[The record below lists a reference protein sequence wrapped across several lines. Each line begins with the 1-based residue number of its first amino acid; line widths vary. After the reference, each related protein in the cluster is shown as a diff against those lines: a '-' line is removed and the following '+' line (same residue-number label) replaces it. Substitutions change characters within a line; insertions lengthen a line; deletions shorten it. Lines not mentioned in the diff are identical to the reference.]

1 MATTTA
7 SLPVPIPRVRD
18 DRRGIRLWYAVL
30 AAAGAFG
37 LAAWIYELKTG
48 LAATGMRDVVSWG
61 MYIFTFAFFIGL
73 SAGGL
78 IMASSAEVFGIKAL
92 KPLSRLGVLSAAA
105 CVTVA
110 ALMIIPD
117 LGRPD
122 RILNIFIHPN
132 WTSPLIWDILI
143 ISVYFV
149 FSVVDLGVLQRHESE
164 PSQLRRTVRVLAY
177 VGLPTAVMLHSVTAW
192 IFGLQIARTWWNT
205 ALMAPLFVVSAILSG
220 TALVTLLAL
229 AAERWG
235 GLALPSETRGWLRG
249 FITVALLVDLF
260 FVGCDYVTVLWGNVP
275 ADRSALNLVLPGG
288 PWAWIF
294 WLEWIAGGVIPL
306 AFLLVPRLR
315 RLPGSLGVAACL
327 TVIGVFAFR
336 IELVVIGFVNPLTQ
350 FPPGNAL
357 GTYNPA
363 TTSFQLIGRYSPTW
377 VEYGIIL
384 GLVALFA
391 AIVTVGYQRMIGPSA
406 TGSPGNAD
414 ALTVRPIRVPV
425 DDPDTTDD
433 AATSGPVGPAQ

>member
-1 MATTTA
+1 MATSTA
-7 SLPVPIPRVRD
+7 SLPISAPRERSSQF
-18 DRRGIRLWYAVL
+18 GLRLWYGVL
-30 AAAGAFG
+30 VLVGAFG
-37 LAAWIYELKTG
+37 VAAWIYELEHG

-149 FSVVDLGVLQRHESE
+149 FSVVDFAVLQRHESE
-164 PSQLRRTVRVLAY
+164 PTTLRRTVRVLAY
-177 VGLPTAVMLHSVTAW
+177 VGLPTAVLLHSVTAW

-205 ALMAPLFVVSAILSG
+205 SLMAPLFVVSAILSG

-235 GLALPSETRGWLRG
+235 GLNLPDDTRRWLRG
-249 FITVALLVDLF
+249 FITVALIVDLF
-260 FVGCDYVTVLWGNVP
+260 FVGCDYITVLWGNVP

-288 PWAWIF
+288 SWSWIF
-294 WLEWIAGGVIPL
+294 WTEWIVGGVIPL
-306 AFLLVPRLR
+306 SLLLVPRLR
-315 RLPGSLGVAACL
+315 KVQGSLGLAASL
-327 TVIGVFAFR
+327 AIVGVLAFR
-336 IELVVIGFVNPLTQ
+336 IELVVIGFINPLTQ
-350 FPPGNAL
+350 FPPGNAI
-357 GTYNPA
+357 GTYNPT

-377 VEYGIIL
+377 VEYGIVL

-391 AIVTVGYQRMIGPSA
+391 AVMTVGYHRLIGPSA
-406 TGSPGNAD
+406 AKPKAVVRPLPAAPGPEVPAGTD
-414 ALTVRPIRVPV
+414 ASTPGGPGTVRN
-425 DDPDTTDD
+425 
-433 AATSGPVGPAQ
+433 A

>member
-1 MATTTA
+1 MTSPAIP
-7 SLPVPIPRVRD
+7 LPVASTAGTQRLKV
-18 DRRGIRLWYAVL
+18 RLWYVL
-30 AAAGAFG
+30 LGAAAAFG
-37 LAAWIYELKTG
+37 LAAWIYELEKG

-105 CVTVA
+105 CVSVA

-122 RILNIFIHPN
+122 RILNIFVHPN

-143 ISVYFV
+143 ISIYFI
-149 FSVVDLGVLQRHESE
+149 FSVVDLAVLHQYATV
-164 PSQLRRTVRVLAY
+164 PTKLRRTARALAY
-177 VGLPTAVMLHSVTAW
+177 IGLPTAVLLHSVTAW

-205 ALMAPLFVVSAILSG
+205 SLMAPLFVVSAILSG

-229 AAERWG
+229 SAERWG
-235 GLALPSETRGWLRG
+235 RFTLPADTRRWLRG
-249 FITVALLVDLF
+249 FITVALIIDLF

-288 PWAWIF
+288 PWSWTF
-294 WLEWIAGGVIPL
+294 WGEWIVGGVLPL
-306 AFLLVPRLR
+306 MLLLVPRLR
-315 RLPGSLGVAACL
+315 KIPGSLGLAAFL
-327 TVIGVFAFR
+327 AIVGVFVFR
-336 IELVVIGFVNPLTQ
+336 IELVVIGFINPLTQ
-350 FPPGNAL
+350 FPPGNAV
-357 GTYNPA
+357 GTYNST
-363 TTSFQLIGRYSPTW
+363 TTSFQLVGHYAPTW
-377 VEYGIIL
+377 VEYGIVI

-391 AIVTVGYQRMIGPSA
+391 GIVTLGYQRLRLAVAPAPSA
-406 TGSPGNAD
+406 
-414 ALTVRPIRVPV
+414 RPS
-425 DDPDTTDD
+425 
-433 AATSGPVGPAQ
+433 SGE

>member
-7 SLPVPIPRVRD
+7 PLPIAATHVRGE
-18 DRRGIRLWYAVL
+18 RHGIRLWYALL

-37 LAAWIYELKTG
+37 LAAWIYELETG

-143 ISVYFV
+143 ISIYFV
-149 FSVVDLGVLQRHESE
+149 FSLVDLAVLQRHESE
-164 PSQLRRTVRVLAY
+164 PSRLRRTVRVLAY
-177 VGLPTAVMLHSVTAW
+177 VGLPTAVLLHSVTAW

-205 ALMAPLFVVSAILSG
+205 SLMAPLFVASAILSG

-229 AAERWG
+229 AAERWA
-235 GLALPSETRGWLRG
+235 GLALPTETRRWLRG
-249 FITVALLVDLF
+249 FITVSLIVDLF

-275 ADRSALNLVLPGG
+275 SDRSALNLVLPGG

-294 WLEWIAGGVIPL
+294 WVEWILGGVIPL
-306 AFLLVPRLR
+306 ALLLAPRLR
-315 RLPGSLGVAACL
+315 RVPGSLGVAACL
-327 TVIGVFAFR
+327 TVVGVYAFR

-350 FPPGNAL
+350 YPPGNAL

-363 TTSFQLIGRYSPTW
+363 ATSFQLVGRYSPTW

-391 AIVTVGYQRMIGPSA
+391 AIVTVGYHRLIGPLALGVTDQAEPA
-406 TGSPGNAD
+406 T
-414 ALTVRPIRVPV
+414 ALSMSGPPA
-425 DDPDTTDD
+425 DDPT
-433 AATSGPVGPAQ
+433 ATVETPADNEH

>member
-1 MATTTA
+1 MTSHTVPFPVRVSATGA
-7 SLPVPIPRVRD
+7 
-18 DRRGIRLWYAVL
+18 RRYGARLWYLVL
-30 AAAGAFG
+30 AVVIAFG
-37 LAAWIYELKTG
+37 LAAWIYELNKG

-92 KPLSRLGVLSAAA
+92 KPLSRIGVLSAAA

-143 ISVYFV
+143 ISIYFV
-149 FSVVDLGVLQRHESE
+149 FSVVDLAVLQQHAAQ
-164 PSQLRRTVRVLAY
+164 PSKLRQTVRVLAY
-177 VGLPTAVMLHSVTAW
+177 VGLPTAVLLHSITAW

-220 TALVTLLAL
+220 TALVTLVAL
-229 AAERWG
+229 AVERWG
-235 GLALPSETRGWLRG
+235 GFSLPADTRRWLRG
-249 FITVALLVDLF
+249 FIVVSLVVDLF
-260 FVGCDYVTVLWGNVP
+260 FVGCDYITVLWGNVP

-288 PWAWIF
+288 PWAWVF
-294 WLEWIAGGVIPL
+294 WVEWVAGGVIPL
-306 AFLLVPRLR
+306 ALLLVPALR
-315 RLPGSLGVAACL
+315 RLPGALGAAA
-327 TVIGVFAFR
+327 VFAVVGVYAFR

-350 FPPGNAL
+350 YPPGNAL
-357 GTYNPA
+357 GTYNPT
-363 TTSFQLIGRYSPTW
+363 TTSFQLVGRYTPTW

-384 GLVALFA
+384 GLIALFA
-391 AIVTVGYQRMIGPSA
+391 AIMTVGYQRLQLARSA
-406 TGSPGNAD
+406 RQLAETGTGT
-414 ALTVRPIRVPV
+414 TVNNDVR
-425 DDPDTTDD
+425 D
-433 AATSGPVGPAQ
+433 

>member
-1 MATTTA
+1 MTSPSVTF
-7 SLPVPIPRVRD
+7 PIAAHGVGTGRLK
-18 DRRGIRLWYAVL
+18 IRLWYVL
-30 AAAGAFG
+30 LGAAAAFG
-37 LAAWIYELKTG
+37 LAAWIYELEKG

-78 IMASSAEVFGIKAL
+78 IMASSAEVFGITAL

-105 CVTVA
+105 CVSVA

-143 ISVYFV
+143 ISIYFA
-149 FSVVDLGVLQRHESE
+149 FSVVDLAVLHRHASE
-164 PSQLRRTVRVLAY
+164 PSKLRRTARALAY
-177 VGLPTAVMLHSVTAW
+177 VGLPTAVLLHSVTAW

-205 ALMAPLFVVSAILSG
+205 SLMAPLFVVSAILSG
-220 TALVTLLAL
+220 TALVTLIAL

-235 GLALPSETRGWLRG
+235 GFNLPADTRRWLRG
-249 FITVALLVDLF
+249 FVTVALIVDLF

-288 PWAWIF
+288 AFSWTF
-294 WLEWIAGGVIPL
+294 WGEWIVGGVVPL
-306 AFLLVPRLR
+306 LFLLVPRLR
-315 RLPGSLGVAACL
+315 RLPGSLGLAAFL
-327 TVIGVFAFR
+327 SIVGVYVFR
-336 IELVVIGFVNPLTQ
+336 IELVVIGFINPLTQ
-350 FPPGNAL
+350 YPPGNAL
-357 GTYNPA
+357 GTYNPS
-363 TTSFQLIGRYSPTW
+363 TTSFQLVGHYAPTW
-377 VEYGIIL
+377 VEYGIII

-391 AIVTVGYQRMIGPSA
+391 GILTFGFQRLA
-406 TGSPGNAD
+406 LAGSPRSSPPGEEKLAPEGSVPETSAAD
-414 ALTVRPIRVPV
+414 E
-425 DDPDTTDD
+425 
-433 AATSGPVGPAQ
+433 S